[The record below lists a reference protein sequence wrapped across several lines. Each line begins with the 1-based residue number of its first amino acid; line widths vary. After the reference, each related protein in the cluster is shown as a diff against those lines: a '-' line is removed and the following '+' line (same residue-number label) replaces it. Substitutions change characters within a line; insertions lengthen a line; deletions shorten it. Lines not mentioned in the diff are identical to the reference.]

1 MKEYQH
7 KRLWRNV
14 VYSKATMIVLAI
26 MCMLLLR
33 STVSLY
39 TKYQKVHTLQE
50 ENKQEEEKIHEKVV
64 AMQVKNETLQTIR
77 GKEEYIRKTYPVIS
91 GDEHVIVVVE
101 ATSSPV
107 VSVRKDISFTEKI
120 KLFLQSWFD

>member
-33 STVSLY
+33 SIMSLY
-39 TKYQKVHTLQE
+39 AKYQKVHTLQE
-50 ENKQEEEKIHEKVV
+50 ESKKEEEKIHEKVI
-64 AMQVKNETLQTIR
+64 AMQVKNEALQTTR
-77 GKEEYIRKTYPVIS
+77 GKEEYIRKTYPVIES
-91 GDEHVIVVVE
+91 GEHVIVVVE

-107 VSVRKDISFTEKI
+107 VLVRKDISFTEKV
-120 KLFLQSWFD
+120 KLFLQSWFN